1 MHVLVA
7 HSRYSADAGTGENI
21 HVDREIAALERV
33 GVKVTSYLPSSV
45 DQSPA
50 GLAARSLWSRTAAR
64 DISAVIDTERPD
76 VVHVHNLQPM
86 LSSSVFTAAA
96 SAHVPVV
103 MTVHNYR
110 FRCLPAINFRDGHVC
125 HDCKPGRLF
134 LPGVVHRCYRDSL
147 AGSVVAA
154 VGQIPARTTRRR
166 ISRW

>member
-1 MHVLVA
+1 MRASVALRSRSPAADRHMPARVA

-33 GVKVTSYLPSSV
+33 GVKVTSYLPSSA

-86 LSSSVFTAAA
+86 LSS
-96 SAHVPVV
+96 
-103 MTVHNYR
+103 
-110 FRCLPAINFRDGHVC
+110 
-125 HDCKPGRLF
+125 
-134 LPGVVHRCYRDSL
+134 
-147 AGSVVAA
+147 
-154 VGQIPARTTRRR
+154 
-166 ISRW
+166 